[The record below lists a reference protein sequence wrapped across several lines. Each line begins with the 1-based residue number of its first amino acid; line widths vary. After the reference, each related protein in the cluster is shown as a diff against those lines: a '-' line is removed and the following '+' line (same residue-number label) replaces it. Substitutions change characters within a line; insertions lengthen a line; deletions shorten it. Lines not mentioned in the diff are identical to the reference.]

1 MGSPYDPNQPT
12 AMGPQGPQQ
21 PGWPPAGGHQPG
33 DPQATPAQPPPPGS
47 FGGQPFGQPP
57 HGQQPYGQGPQG
69 QQPYAQ
75 QPYGQQPYG
84 QQPFGQQPPPPSS
97 KGGKKWW
104 FIGGGGLILVLIV
117 VVAVVL
123 ALTLSGGDD
132 EPSIPTASALELVL
146 PEDQFPDIT
155 GDFTTETGST
165 DDDGSTV
172 DNEKCAT
179 LVNSQQTTGERAE
192 RELTETSS
200 SSEIL
205 FGLDNYSA
213 DVTKPADN
221 GYDEFDEILSACSS
235 FTLTLDSG
243 DVPVALT
250 LDEVELPIDG
260 DYKAVRMTGA
270 YEVRSLELHLA
281 GILVIGEER
290 GVSFSVTHN
299 TVDDTP
305 PAVDSAVNNNLAEM
319 FAAQRQVIKDA
330 A

>member
-33 DPQATPAQPPPPGS
+33 GHQPGGPQAAP
-47 FGGQPFGQPP
+47 GQPHSG
-57 HGQQPYGQGPQG
+57 
-69 QQPYAQ
+69 
-75 QPYGQQPYG
+75 PYGQQPYG
-84 QQPFGQQPPPPSS
+84 QQPFGQQPYGQPYNQQFGRQPQPPTSG
-97 KGGKKWW
+97 GGKKWW
-104 FIGGGGLILVLIV
+104 IIGGGGLVLVLIV

-132 EPSIPTASALELVL
+132 EPSVPTASALELVL

-155 GDFTTETGST
+155 GDFTTETGAT

-172 DNEKCAT
+172 DNEKCKT
-179 LVNSQQTTGERAE
+179 LVDSQQTTGERAE

-213 DVTKPADN
+213 DVTTPADSS
-221 GYDEFDEILSACSS
+221 YDEFDEILSACSS
-235 FTLTLDSG
+235 FTLTLDDG

-250 LDEVELPIDG
+250 LEKVELPIDG

-270 YEVRSLELHLA
+270 YEVSGFELNLA
-281 GILVIGEER
+281 GIIVIGEER

-305 PAVDSAVNNNLAEM
+305 PAMDSEVSNNLAEM

>member
-21 PGWPPAGGHQPG
+21 PGWPPAGGNQPG
-33 DPQATPAQPPPPGS
+33 GPQATPGQPPSPGPY
-47 FGGQPFGQPP
+47 GGQPY
-57 HGQQPYGQGPQG
+57 GQQPYGQ
-69 QQPYAQ
+69 QPYVQ

-84 QQPFGQQPPPPSS
+84 QQPYGQQFGQQPPPARSG
-97 KGGKKWW
+97 GGKKWW
-104 FIGGGGLILVLIV
+104 FIGGGGLVLIVIV

-123 ALTLSGGDD
+123 ALTLSGGED
-132 EPSIPTASALELVL
+132 ERSTPTASALDLVL

-155 GDFTTETGST
+155 GDFTTETGAT

-179 LVNSQQTTGERAE
+179 LVKSQQTTGERAE

-221 GYDEFDEILSACSS
+221 GYDDFDEILSACSS
-235 FTLTLDSG
+235 FTLTLGEG

-250 LDEVELPIDG
+250 LEKVDLPIDS
-260 DYKAVRMTGA
+260 DYKAVRMTGE
-270 YEVRSLELHLA
+270 YEVGTVELHLA

-305 PAVDSAVNNNLAEM
+305 PAVDTAVNNNLAEM
-319 FAAQRQVIKDA
+319 FAAQRQIISDA

>member
-21 PGWPPAGGHQPG
+21 PGWPPAGGHQSG
-33 DPQATPAQPPPPGS
+33 GPQATP
-47 FGGQPFGQPP
+47 GQPSSQGP
-57 HGQQPYGQGPQG
+57 HGG
-69 QQPYAQ
+69 Q
-75 QPYGQQPYG
+75 QPYGQQPVNQPYG
-84 QQPFGQQPPPPSS
+84 QQPFNQPHGQPFGQPFGQQPPPPSS
-97 KGGKKWW
+97 GGGKKWW
-104 FIGGGGLILVLIV
+104 FIGGGGLVLIVIV

-132 EPSIPTASALELVL
+132 APSTPTASAVDLVL

-155 GDFTTETGST
+155 GDFTTETGT

-221 GYDEFDEILSACSS
+221 GYDDFDEILSACSS
-235 FTLTLDSG
+235 FTLTLDEG

-250 LDEVELPIDG
+250 LREVELPIDS

-270 YEVRSLELHLA
+270 YEVGAFQLNLA

-305 PAVDSAVNNNLAEM
+305 PAVDPAVNNNLAEM
-319 FAAQRQVIKDA
+319 FAAQRQIISDA
-330 A
+330 R

>member
-1 MGSPYDPNQPT
+1 MGTPYDPNQPT

-21 PGWPPAGGHQPG
+21 PGWPPAGQQPYG
-33 DPQATPAQPPPPGS
+33 QQPS
-47 FGGQPFGQPP
+47 
-57 HGQQPYGQGPQG
+57 GQQPYGQQPGIQQPFG
-69 QQPYAQ
+69 QQPHGQ
-75 QPYGQQPYG
+75 QQYGQQPYG
-84 QQPFGQQPPPPSS
+84 QQPFGQPPYGRQPPPPKSG
-97 KGGKKWW
+97 GGKKWW
-104 FIGGGGLILVLIV
+104 FIGGGGLVLVLIV

-123 ALTLSGGDD
+123 ALTLIGGDD
-132 EPSIPTASALELVL
+132 KPSTPTASALEMVL
-146 PEDQFPDIT
+146 PEDRFPDIT
-155 GDFTTETGST
+155 GDFTTETGNT
-165 DDDGSTV
+165 DDDASSV

-179 LVNSQQTTGERAE
+179 LVNSQQTTNERAE

-221 GYDEFDEILSACSS
+221 GYDDFDEILAACSS
-235 FTLTLDSG
+235 FTLTLDDG

-250 LDEVELPIDG
+250 LTEVDLPIDG
-260 DYKAVRMTGA
+260 AYKAVRMTGA
-270 YEVRSLELHLA
+270 YKVGAFELNLA

-299 TVDDTP
+299 TVDDAP
-305 PAVDSAVNNNLAEM
+305 PAVDPEVNNNLAEM
-319 FAAQRQVIKDA
+319 FTTQRQIIRDA

>member
-33 DPQATPAQPPPPGS
+33 GPHATPGQPPNQGPQ
-47 FGGQPFGQPP
+47 GGQPY
-57 HGQQPYGQGPQG
+57 GQQPYGQQPFG
-69 QQPYAQ
+69 QQPYGQPFGQ
-75 QPYGQQPYG
+75 QPFGQQPYG

-97 KGGKKWW
+97 GGGKKWW
-104 FIGGGGLILVLIV
+104 FIGGGGVVLIVIV

-123 ALTLSGGDD
+123 ALTLSGGED
-132 EPSIPTASALELVL
+132 EPSTPTASALDLVL

-179 LVNSQQTTGERAE
+179 LVDSQQTTGERAE
-192 RELTETSS
+192 RELNETSS

-221 GYDEFDEILSACSS
+221 GYDDFDEIVSACSS
-235 FTLTLDSG
+235 FNLTLDDG

-250 LDEVELPIDG
+250 LEEVELPIDS

-270 YEVRSLELHLA
+270 YEVGAFQLNLA
-281 GILVIGEER
+281 GIIVIGEER

-305 PAVDSAVNNNLAEM
+305 PAADPEVNNNLAEM
-319 FAAQRQVIKDA
+319 FTAQRQIITDA